1 MTKLPPPKNA
11 RMAIVSH
18 VHPSL
23 SKGGAE
29 LSAYALYQAL
39 LALGHDVI
47 FIAAVPEARLSEVVL
62 SSIREFAIP
71 HDPSA
76 YDHFYH
82 IGGADTRDALLAV
95 IAETEAR
102 LVNFHH
108 FMNIGVNALRA
119 VAELPGVTTLLTLHE
134 FLAICHNHG
143 QMITRNNLRLC
154 DASSPRACQG
164 CYPENSVQQFAMR
177 QNHFLDAFA
186 LVDGFI
192 SPSRFLARRYV
203 DWGIPAER
211 MTMVENGLNS
221 ISEPAPPRQRRSGDR
236 SWTFGYFGQITPFK
250 GLSTLLDAA
259 DQIAGYE
266 ELPER
271 IKLRVHGNMVGQ
283 SQQFLDR
290 FAAAVERH
298 PFLTYAGAYENSDV
312 PRLMADC
319 DYVLV
324 PSIWW
329 ENSPVVIQEAY
340 AVGRP
345 VICSGIGGM
354 AEKVADGTTGLHF
367 TPSDPYDLLRA
378 LEIAADQT
386 VFDGLRQRL
395 PATTSSISMAQA
407 YLEAFSRWAA
417 PDAAAHIPETIAP

>member
-1 MTKLPPPKNA
+1 
-11 RMAIVSH
+11 MAIISH

-39 LALGHDVI
+39 RRLDQDVI

-62 SSIREFAIP
+62 GSSREFAIP

-82 IGGADTRDALLAV
+82 IGGANTRDALLDV
-95 IAETEAR
+95 IRGTGVRIA
-102 LVNFHH
+102 NFQH

-119 VAELPGVTTLLTLHE
+119 VAELPEVTTLLTLHE
-134 FLAICHNHG
+134 YLAICHNHG
-143 QMITRNNLRLC
+143 QMITRTNQTLC
-154 DASSPRACQG
+154 EMSSPRGCQR
-164 CYPENSVQQFAMR
+164 CYPDNSAQQFAMR
-177 QNHFLDAFA
+177 KNHFLDAFV

-203 DWGIPAER
+203 EWGIPADR
-211 MTMVENGLNS
+211 LTVIENGLDLVP
-221 ISEPAPPRQRRSGDR
+221 EPAPQRRRRPGDR

-250 GLSTLLDAA
+250 GLSSLLDVA

-271 IKLRVHGNMVGQ
+271 IRLRIHGNMVGQ
-283 SQQFLDR
+283 SQEFLDR
-290 FAAAVERH
+290 FAACVERH
-298 PFLTYAGAYENSDV
+298 PFLSYVGPYENDDV
-312 PRLMADC
+312 RRLMAQC
-319 DYVLV
+319 DYVVV

-354 AEKVADGTTGLHF
+354 AEKVADGVTGLHF
-367 TPSDPYDLLRA
+367 TPNDPFDLLRA
-378 LEIAADQT
+378 LEIAADQQ
-386 VFDGLRQRL
+386 VFDELCKQL
-395 PATTSSISMAQA
+395 PPVTAGATMANA
-407 YLEAFSRWAA
+407 YLDAIARWSVSD
-417 PDAAAHIPETIAP
+417 DAAEAGKATAS